1 MGFYGSEGVGR
12 IGLLTPA
19 LKTGIIPMSETSPSQ
34 KGSGSMSKRTAYLLV
49 LIIAAVGLVSSCILD
64 PKEKP
69 PDDTTPPTRT
79 YQDLTERDHVLNNL
93 ELAYNEKKIDRY
105 EELLDSAFVFYFS
118 PADYN
123 DPDNPTDVSWDR
135 GEERRSANNIF
146 SGAGSNPVEALD
158 LRLSYPDENWT
169 AIDPDDLVNY
179 PDQTWYYKSVVY
191 NLSVETQ
198 NGTTYKGIDL
208 KAAFIIRQVV
218 RKSDG
223 KQIWQIMRWRD
234 NIEE

>member
-1 MGFYGSEGVGR
+1 M
-12 IGLLTPA
+12 P
-19 LKTGIIPMSETSPSQ
+19 ETSPSQ

-69 PDDTTPPTRT
+69 PDVTTPPTRT
-79 YQDLTERDHVLNNL
+79 YQDLTQRDHVLNNL
-93 ELAYNEKKIDRY
+93 EVAYNDRDITHY
-105 EELLDSAFVFYFS
+105 DELLDSAFVFFFS

-135 GEERRSANNIF
+135 AKEIRSATNIF
-146 SGAGSNPVEALD
+146 SRQGADPVVALD
-158 LRLSYPDENWT
+158 LRLSYVADNWT
-169 AIDPDDLVNY
+169 AIEPDDPVNY
-179 PDQTWYYKSVVY
+179 PDQMWYYKTVVY
-191 NLSVETQ
+191 NLSVETEK
-198 NGTTYKGIDL
+198 GTTYKGIDL
-208 KAAFIIRQVV
+208 KAAFIVRQVE